1 MSMKTS
7 RLVNIAAASLIG
19 VFCLQALLAI
29 PRLSA
34 TSDEVPHLASGY
46 SYWKTA
52 DFRMNPEHPP
62 LAKLLAAV
70 PLLALH
76 PQFDTERESWKT
88 ADEFAFG
95 PEFLY
100 GNDADR
106 LLFWGRIPMI
116 LVAAVGAT
124 ATFLWARDLFGP
136 VAGLLALV
144 LYAFCPNL
152 LAHGMLVTTDV
163 PLAAFTVLTLYLFWK
178 RGKNPTGFSDFIT
191 GLALGAA
198 MASKFSGALLP
209 LIILAFCLVRKEIKS
224 LFIMAA
230 ASLLVVDA
238 SYLFSASPL
247 LYFQNVRFVNAN
259 HNATYEFYLLG
270 GFSSHGWWYYFP
282 LTFAVKAT
290 IPVLILLAFAIAGVV
305 RGFIDR
311 WGEMML
317 LVTVIVFTAAAT
329 LGAGQVGV
337 RYIIPIFPLLYVW
350 ISRTASDF
358 MKAKWRIAV
367 LTVLLAW
374 HAWSSISN
382 FPNYIPYFNEFAGGP
397 AGGPAILDD
406 SNIDWGQAV
415 KQAAEYVRKHEV
427 PRDNLFFYNPFDAV
441 ASQYYGLPA
450 NLSNVD
456 VMYRLVYYKPMRGTY
471 IVSSHFAT
479 RVAHMYKHF
488 QAYRPIDRIGESL
501 WVYRF

>member
-1 MSMKTS
+1 MKLS
-7 RLVNIAAASLIG
+7 FLVNIAAVTLISI
-19 VFCLQALLAI
+19 FCLQGVLAI

-34 TSDEVPHLASGY
+34 TIDEVPHLASGY

-62 LAKLLAAV
+62 LAKLLAAF
-70 PLLALH
+70 PLFALN
-76 PQFDTERESWKT
+76 PQFDTERQSWKT
-88 ADEFAFG
+88 ADEVAFG

-116 LVAAVGAT
+116 LIGAIGAT

-136 VAGLLALV
+136 AAGLLALT
-144 LYAFCPNL
+144 LYTFCPNL

-163 PLAAFTVLTLYLFWK
+163 PLAAFTVLALYLFWK
-178 RGKNPTGFSDFIT
+178 RGKNPTWFSDFIT

-209 LIILAFCLVRKEIKS
+209 IIILGFCLVRKEIKS
-224 LFIMAA
+224 VFIMAA
-230 ASLLVVDA
+230 ASLLVIEA
-238 SYLFSASPL
+238 AYLFAASPL
-247 LYFQNVRFVNAN
+247 LYFQNMRLVNAN
-259 HNATYEFYLLG
+259 NSPTYEFYLLG
-270 GFSSHGWWYYFP
+270 HFNSHGWWYYFP
-282 LTFAVKAT
+282 LAFAVKAT
-290 IPVLILLAFAIAGVV
+290 LPVVILLFFALAGTV
-305 RGFIDR
+305 RGFINR
-311 WGEMML
+311 WGEMIL
-317 LVTVIVFTAAAT
+317 LVTAAVFITAAT

-350 ISRTASDF
+350 IGRTASDF
-358 MKAKWRIAV
+358 VKARWRVAV
-367 LTVLLAW
+367 LAVLLTW
-374 HAWSSISN
+374 HVWSSLSN
-382 FPNYIPYFNEFAGGP
+382 FPNYIPYFNELAGGP

-415 KQAAEYVRKHEV
+415 KQAAEYVRTHRV
-427 PRDNLFFYNPFDAV
+427 SRDNLFFFSPFGAF
-441 ASQYYGLPA
+441 APQYYGLPA
-450 NLSNVD
+450 NLSSVD
-456 VMYRLVYYKPMRGTY
+456 VMYRLVYYKPAPGTY

-479 RVAHMYKHF
+479 RVGHMYKHF
-488 QAYRPIDRIGESL
+488 QAYKPIDRIGESL